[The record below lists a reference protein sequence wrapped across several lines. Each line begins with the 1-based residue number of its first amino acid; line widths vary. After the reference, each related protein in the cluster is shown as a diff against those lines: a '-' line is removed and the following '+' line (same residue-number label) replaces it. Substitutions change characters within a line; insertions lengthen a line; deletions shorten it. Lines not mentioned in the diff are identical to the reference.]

1 MKKII
6 CSLLFVLV
14 LSSCTN
20 DDNIVSEQESNVE
33 NNIKGKWFYYGEEE
47 LDENGNV
54 EAFWDLSEKECNS
67 GFIVLKDNNLKD
79 EEHSDSNEGCEKFYY
94 PGTWKYDK
102 FANNLT
108 IIDKEDGYII
118 KGTVINFKDNELRIK
133 LIQQGDDTDFEDW
146 NTHMVFKRKL

>member
-6 CSLLFVLV
+6 CSFLFILA
-14 LSSCTN
+14 LSSCNN
-20 DDNIVSEQESNVE
+20 DDNITLQQENTVE
-33 NNIKGKWFYYGEEE
+33 NTIKGKWFYYGEEE

-67 GFIVLKDNNLKD
+67 GFIIFKENDLKD
-79 EEHSDSNEGCEKFYY
+79 EEHSDPNEACEKFDY

-102 FANNLT
+102 SSNTLT
-108 IIDKEDGYII
+108 IIDQEDGYIT